1 MSAEVESRAGHAMD
15 RSETE
20 GMMAPIVPG
29 PRAAICRVRPLW
41 VSVEGLNGVG
51 KSEAIRTVAA
61 ELGPRCMRL
70 SELTDKD
77 GDTLP
82 GQVITALASTGDVF
96 LRAGHPVVETL
107 AFLALKVR
115 EYERLS
121 KGDLTGVEVI
131 LEDRGVDSTAIYQAV
146 ILAAQHPG
154 LQPMALAERIL
165 ATMAPWRPT
174 PDATVLLTGDREV
187 ATSRFAARTG
197 RVLAN
202 RDLVVI
208 EQAEVL
214 YRDIALTHPERFTV
228 LDVSGYSRAES
239 AKALRGA
246 VEDLIQRREAVHAS

>member
-1 MSAEVESRAGHAMD
+1 MSAELEPPAGRTAD
-15 RSETE
+15 RRVT
-20 GMMAPIVPG
+20 GTTAPTVPG
-29 PRAAICRVRPLW
+29 PRAGRGRPLW

-51 KSEAIRTVAA
+51 KSEAIRAVAA
-61 ELGPRCMRL
+61 ELGPRCVRL
-70 SELTDKD
+70 SELSDQD

-82 GQVITALASTGDVF
+82 GQVIAALRSTEDVF
-96 LRAGHPVVETL
+96 LRTGHPGVETL

-115 EYERLS
+115 EYERLIA
-121 KGDLTGVEVI
+121 GDLSGVEVI

-154 LQPMALAERIL
+154 VQPLELAERIL
-165 ATMAPWRPT
+165 ATMAPWRPA
-174 PDATVLLTGDREV
+174 PDATVLLTCDREV

-197 RVLAN
+197 RVLAD

-214 YRDIALTHPERFTV
+214 YRDFARAHPDRFTV
-228 LDVSGYSRAES
+228 LDVNGCSRDKS
-239 AKALRGA
+239 AKALRAA

>member
-1 MSAEVESRAGHAMD
+1 MSAELDPLAGRTAERRATG
-15 RSETE
+15 TT
-20 GMMAPIVPG
+20 APTVPG
-29 PRAAICRVRPLW
+29 PRVAAGRGRPLW

-51 KSEAIRTVAA
+51 KSEAIRAVAA
-61 ELGPRCMRL
+61 ELGPRCVRL
-70 SELTDKD
+70 SELTDQD

-82 GQVITALASTGDVF
+82 GQVIAALRSTEDVF
-96 LRAGHPVVETL
+96 LRTGHPVVETL

-115 EYERLS
+115 EYERLTAS
-121 KGDLTGVEVI
+121 DLTGVEVI

-154 LQPMALAERIL
+154 VQPLELAERIL
-165 ATMAPWRPT
+165 ATMAPWRPA
-174 PDATVLLTGDREV
+174 PDATVLLTCDREV

-197 RVLAN
+197 RVLAD

-214 YRDIALTHPERFTV
+214 YRNFARAHPDRFTV
-228 LDVSGYSRAES
+228 LDVNGCSRDKS
-239 AKALRGA
+239 AKALRAA